1 MPESSVEFI
10 GEVSYYQMLGQMAE
24 RGCFDA
30 VFFADNQS
38 FPAGDDGEMPA
49 FWLDPV
55 VNLTAIS
62 QVTTHIGLVS
72 TISSTFS
79 NPFTASRQLLSLD
92 HITKGRVG
100 WNLVTSMRDAEAM
113 NHSMEELPSHDE
125 RYEKAEEFAAVMDKL
140 FLSWTSDEFLKDR
153 EENRLINSESIHPV
167 EHYGTY
173 FKVKGPPTTP
183 GSPQWKPVAMQAG
196 ASKQGLSLASKY
208 ADAVYSV
215 AWNLDQAKKFR
226 EKLDEQLDKDWDEG
240 RYIKVFPGLVTYVGR
255 TREEARA
262 KKTELDEKLPVE
274 TALKR
279 LGLFVQ
285 QDCSNW
291 GIDKKVPALPP
302 VEDFSGPVGRYET
315 ILEIIKDTNPT
326 VRELLGYLNAG
337 GGHFTLVGT
346 PEEIVDRMEAWLEAG
361 VADGFNLMPPVLP
374 DSLED
379 FVELVVPEMQRR
391 GIFRKSYEGH
401 TLRDHLG
408 LT

>member
-153 EENRLINSESIHPV
+153 EENRLINSENIHPV